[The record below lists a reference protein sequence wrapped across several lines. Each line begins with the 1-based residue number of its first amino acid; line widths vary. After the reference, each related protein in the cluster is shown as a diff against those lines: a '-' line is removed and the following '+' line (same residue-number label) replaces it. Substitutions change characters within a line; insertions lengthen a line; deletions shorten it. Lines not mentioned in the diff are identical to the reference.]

1 MVAGVAAGGQ
11 AVPGST
17 AWVCSELWCRQADLM
32 DGAEG
37 LAAAAV
43 WQLAQELH
51 ERQELFFFL
60 EVFVRGGDG
69 EGCFLWGPQ
78 AQL

>member
-1 MVAGVAAGGQ
+1 
-11 AVPGST
+11 
-17 AWVCSELWCRQADLM
+17 M

-51 ERQELFFFL
+51 ERQELFFFFFF

-69 EGCFLWGPQ
+69 EGWFLWGPQ

>member
-1 MVAGVAAGGQ
+1 
-11 AVPGST
+11 
-17 AWVCSELWCRQADLM
+17 M

-51 ERQELFFFL
+51 ERQVDTLQL
-60 EVFVRGGDG
+60 
-69 EGCFLWGPQ
+69 GCDLQ
-78 AQL
+78 NA